1 MPQLSNQESRGFTHY
16 FRLSAADLVAAGT
29 SAKVIGVV
37 PRGGIVTN
45 AAVTVLTAIAGAADI
60 TLTLGVTGTAAGL
73 LASFDLDALVATAYN
88 TGTLVDTEPGYVNN
102 TTSPVNIIAT
112 LGGTVSGI
120 TAGEIVFGLTILDP
134 FSIALNA

>member
-1 MPQLSNQESRGFTHY
+1 MPQLANNESRGFTHY
-16 FRLSAADLVAAGT
+16 FRMTATDLVAAGT
-29 SAKVIGVV
+29 SAKTIGVV

-45 AAVTVLTAIAGAADI
+45 AAVTVISAIAGASDI

-73 LASFDLDALVATAYN
+73 IASTDLDALTATAYN

-112 LGGTVSGI
+112 LGGTVANI
-120 TAGEIVFGLTILDP
+120 TGGEIVFGLTILNP
-134 FSIALNA
+134 FDITP

>member
-16 FRLSAADLVAAGT
+16 FRMSATDLVAAGT

-37 PRGGIVTN
+37 PRGGVVTN
-45 AAVTVLTAIAGAADI
+45 ASVTVLTAIAGAADI

-73 LASFDLDALVATAYN
+73 LASTDLDALVATAYN

>member
-1 MPQLSNQESRGFTHY
+1 MPQLANNESRGFTHY
-16 FRLSAADLVAAGT
+16 FRMTATDLVAAGT
-29 SAKVIGVV
+29 SAKTIGVV

-45 AAVTVLTAIAGAADI
+45 ASVTVISAIAGATDI

-73 LASFDLDALVATAYN
+73 IASTDLDALTATAFN
-88 TGTLVDTEPGYVNN
+88 TGSLVDTEPGYVNN

-134 FSIALNA
+134 FAITP

>member
-73 LASFDLDALVATAYN
+73 LASTDLDALVATAYN

-134 FSIALNA
+134 FSLALNA